1 MTRCKHVEEWT
12 FFKLSITSQ
21 DPDLDQETVFD
32 EMTWR
37 QWINSALKRSYGIFG
52 EGIEFYIVKHD
63 NSTLYVK
70 VAKTDKDIF
79 AQSVATYVS
88 SDELVG
94 KPLVVSI
101 LIETTNVYKLSQDND
116 DKLWLKKLKEDI
128 DMDQQCEA

>member
-63 NSTLYVK
+63 NSILYVK
-70 VAKTDKDIF
+70 VVKTDKDIF
-79 AQSVATYVS
+79 AQSIATYVS